1 MLILFPVW
9 CFLFLRDLL
18 FVKFMDFEKWI
29 WDFEKQIQTKKE
41 ELSWVF
47 GGLEEGS
54 ETADEKEKKEKKGKK
69 KRTKEED
76 GEQKIKF

>member
-1 MLILFPVW
+1 MLILFLVW

-29 WDFEKQIQTKKE
+29 WDFEKQIQMKKE
-41 ELSWVF
+41 ELSWVL

-54 ETADEKEKKEKKGKK
+54 ETADEKKK
-69 KRTKEED
+69 KQTNKQTKEED
-76 GEQKIKF
+76 GEQEIES